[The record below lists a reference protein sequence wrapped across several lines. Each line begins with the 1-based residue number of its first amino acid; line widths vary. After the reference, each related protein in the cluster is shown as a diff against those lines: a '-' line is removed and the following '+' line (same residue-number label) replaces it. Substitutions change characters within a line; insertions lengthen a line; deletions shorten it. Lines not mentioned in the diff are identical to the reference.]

1 MFKYIASSLPDNFV
15 HPQWLRE
22 KSMQC
27 LLHVSDN
34 DRWLPALRNAGNFL
48 KAVSEEG
55 GQVVV
60 LANGPA
66 VSGFMN
72 PEILALMTDLSARSV
87 RFQACRN
94 ALVLLA
100 ENPATAIDE
109 AALPGFVEV
118 VPAGI
123 VALVQWQDQ
132 GFAYVKP

>member
-1 MFKYIASSLPDNFV
+1 MPCV
-15 HPQWLRE
+15 
-22 KSMQC
+22 
-27 LLHVSDN
+27 LHVSDN
-34 DRWLPALRNAGNFL
+34 DRWLPALRNAANFL
-48 KAVSEEG
+48 RAVGAEG
-55 GQVVV
+55 GQVVIV
-60 LANGPA
+60 ANGPA
-66 VSGFMN
+66 VSGFVN
-72 PEILALMTDLSARSV
+72 PEIQALMTDLSARSV

-123 VALVQWQDQ
+123 AALVQWQDQ